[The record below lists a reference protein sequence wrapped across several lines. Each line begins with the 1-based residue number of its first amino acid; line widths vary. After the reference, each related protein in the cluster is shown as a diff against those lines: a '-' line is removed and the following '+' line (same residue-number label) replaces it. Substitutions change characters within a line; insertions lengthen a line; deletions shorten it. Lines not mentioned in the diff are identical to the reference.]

1 MEDTPG
7 GNNSAIERAKKFVS
21 DLAKR
26 VKSSDSK
33 VHETLTTK
41 AVGSDQITDTRAPHF
56 VIDDIIMPIFF
67 EEDEFFSFPIHGSVE
82 VPEFVPAMTLENSLD
97 LTYVTELNES
107 GYKTDASGFPGYKT
121 DANGFPGYKTDASG
135 FPGYKTDANGFPGY
149 KTDASGFPGY
159 KTDANGFPVYKTDAS
174 GFPGYKTD
182 ANGFPGYKTDVSGF
196 PGYKTNVSGFPGYKT
211 DASGF
216 LGYKADAS
224 ARLSLNSTDEK
235 LDSDYSAIHYDDQF
249 CSFSR
254 ISPASFNLNPI
265 SSLYADRCIEETYV
279 DDGRSWSQ
287 PHFVID
293 ATTMPIFFQEN
304 ELFSFPIHESD
315 EVPEFVPEMA
325 LENSLDLT
333 YVTELDE
340 SVFSGYETDAR
351 KLNSTDEKLDSDYSA
366 KHYDDQFC
374 SFSCISPASFNL
386 NPTSSLYADRCI
398 AETYVDDGR
407 SWSQQSCSSDEL
419 DSFFDVSVL
428 QNEQCSTYVK
438 RTVV

>member
-67 EEDEFFSFPIHGSVE
+67 EEDELFSFPIHGSVE

-121 DANGFPGYKTDASG
+121 DANGFPGDKTDVSG

-159 KTDANGFPVYKTDAS
+159 KTDA
-174 GFPGYKTD
+174 
-182 ANGFPGYKTDVSGF
+182 SGF

-216 LGYKADAS
+216 PGYKADAS

-254 ISPASFNLNPI
+254 ISPASFNLNPT

-293 ATTMPIFFQEN
+293 DIIMPIFFEED
-304 ELFSFPIHESD
+304 ELFSFPIHESV
-315 EVPEFVPEMA
+315 EVPEFVSAMT
-325 LENSLDLT
+325 LESSLDLT
-333 YVTELDE
+333 YVTEPIK
-340 SVFSGYETDAR
+340 SG
-351 KLNSTDEKLDSDYSA
+351 L
-366 KHYDDQFC
+366 
-374 SFSCISPASFNL
+374 P
-386 NPTSSLYADRCI
+386 
-398 AETYVDDGR
+398 G
-407 SWSQQSCSSDEL
+407 
-419 DSFFDVSVL
+419 
-428 QNEQCSTYVK
+428 
-438 RTVV
+438 

>member
-67 EEDEFFSFPIHGSVE
+67 EEDELFSFPIHGSVE

-121 DANGFPGYKTDASG
+121 DASGFPGYKTDASGFPGYKTDASG

-149 KTDASGFPGY
+149 K
-159 KTDANGFPVYKTDAS
+159 
-174 GFPGYKTD
+174 
-182 ANGFPGYKTDVSGF
+182 
-196 PGYKTNVSGFPGYKT
+196 
-211 DASGF
+211 
-216 LGYKADAS
+216 ADAS

-235 LDSDYSAIHYDDQF
+235 LDSDYS
-249 CSFSR
+249 
-254 ISPASFNLNPI
+254 
-265 SSLYADRCIEETYV
+265 
-279 DDGRSWSQ
+279 
-287 PHFVID
+287 
-293 ATTMPIFFQEN
+293 TT
-304 ELFSFPIHESD
+304 
-315 EVPEFVPEMA
+315 
-325 LENSLDLT
+325 
-333 YVTELDE
+333 
-340 SVFSGYETDAR
+340 
-351 KLNSTDEKLDSDYSA
+351 
-366 KHYDDQFC
+366 HYDDQFC

-398 AETYVDDGR
+398 ADTCVDDGR